1 MQGINLGQIHTL
13 FTRKQKW
20 TIVHNRDM
28 SIMHSLHYTQSQLF
42 AIKKWWNK
50 TNSIKKVNST
60 FNKTLTRG
68 VDKKTTQQINK
79 QQKTKPKLSRR
90 RRERGVPRTRR
101 SQSNDNNYR
110 DQPGCKVLAGHLMQ
124 CVSEGAWHFPATV
137 LRRRVRYYRQKL
149 FCSPSP
155 FNAAFHLS
163 CKGACSRRR
172 SRLPG
177 ILLYE
182 DWSEKESPRC
192 LGDKRYRWTSLRMIL
207 VADKC
212 TPDA

>member
-1 MQGINLGQIHTL
+1 MNYCSQ
-13 FTRKQKW
+13 
-20 TIVHNRDM
+20 RDM

-50 TNSIKKVNST
+50 TNCIKKVNST

-79 QQKTKPKLSRR
+79 QQKTKPKSSRH

-155 FNAAFHLS
+155 FDDASTYHAKERVLEDDLVYPASFYM
-163 CKGACSRRR
+163 KIGRKKSRRGV
-172 SRLPG
+172 SKISDIHGL
-177 ILLYE
+177 
-182 DWSEKESPRC
+182 
-192 LGDKRYRWTSLRMIL
+192 LRMIL